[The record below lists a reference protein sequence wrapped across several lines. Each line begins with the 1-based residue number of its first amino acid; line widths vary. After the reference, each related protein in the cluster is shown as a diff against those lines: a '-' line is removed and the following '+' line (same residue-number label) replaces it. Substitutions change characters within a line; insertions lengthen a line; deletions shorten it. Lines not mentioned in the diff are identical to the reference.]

1 VFNEALSTVSCRYT
15 LNYHVISYIILVTLG
30 DARFEVSIACG

>member
-15 LNYHVISYIILVTLG
+15 LNYHVYSYIILVTW
-30 DARFEVSIACG
+30 CKC